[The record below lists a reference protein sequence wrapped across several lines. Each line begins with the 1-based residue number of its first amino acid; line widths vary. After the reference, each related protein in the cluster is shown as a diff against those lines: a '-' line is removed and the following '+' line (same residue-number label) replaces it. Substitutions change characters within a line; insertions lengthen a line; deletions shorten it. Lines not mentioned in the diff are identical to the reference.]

1 MLTIEHLVTG
11 YGRDQIIRDISF
23 TIPDRTITAV
33 LGHNGAGKSSLV
45 RALIGLIPAWQG
57 RILLDGTDIAPLPSR
72 QRIGAGIAVSF
83 QDESVFPTLSVA
95 TNLRLGAKVRWSQ
108 KQWVA
113 RRLEH
118 VLSLFPKLSE
128 RYEQI
133 AYTLSGG
140 ERRMLSIAMALMSD
154 PKLIVLDEPSTGLS
168 PSMTQFVFDT
178 IINIRD
184 DLGKSILLVEQNVQQ
199 ALAFADR
206 AVVLK
211 TGTVTFDGDARALA
225 DDATDLVMMF

>member
-1 MLTIEHLVTG
+1 MLAIEHLVTG
-11 YGRDQIIRDISF
+11 YGRDQIIRDVSF
-23 TIPDRTITAV
+23 TIPERTITAV

-45 RALIGLIPAWQG
+45 RALIGLIPAWEG
-57 RILLDGTDIAPLPSR
+57 RIVLDGTDLVPLPSR
-72 QRIGAGIAVSF
+72 QRVTAGIAVSF
-83 QDESVFPTLSVA
+83 QDEAVFPTLSVA
-95 TNLRLGAKVRWSQ
+95 TNLRLGARVRWSQ
-108 KQWVA
+108 KKWVA
-113 RRLEH
+113 QRLQH

-184 DLGKSILLVEQNVQQ
+184 ELGKSILLVEQNVQQ

-211 TGTVTFDGDARALA
+211 TGIVTFDGEAQALA